1 MQRLQPGQREPAPA
15 GLFAQR
21 SSKEK
26 YVNIDT
32 EHGQRGQGTK
42 PLKRSQD
49 ARYDDHAEHR
59 NHGDADEG
67 EQVPPKAHPP
77 QHEPTQQAA
86 YSLPS
91 VAPVMTN
98 AAKNGPMK
106 IVKG

>member
-1 MQRLQPGQREPAPA
+1 MQRLQPGQRKPAPA
-15 GLFAQR
+15 RLFAKR

-26 YVNIDT
+26 YVNKDT

-42 PLKRSQD
+42 PSKRSQD
-49 ARYDDHAEHR
+49 TRYDDHAEHR

-67 EQVPPKAHPP
+67 EQVPPEAHPP
-77 QHEPTQQAA
+77 QHEPTQKVA

-98 AAKNGPMK
+98 A
-106 IVKG
+106 